1 MLKELSV
8 GEFLSKL
15 SSEKAPGSGSAAALV
30 GACGVSLL
38 MLALHLCSAN
48 SKYDSEPPIQRW
60 QDELASIKETL
71 EKLIDEDA
79 VVMER
84 VLPLFLSPVE
94 LETKEWNRLLAEA
107 MSVSFATADACFSA
121 MGIAKD
127 MIQLAEPNLVC
138 DIRFAA
144 LNCHTA
150 LQGSMM
156 LNQTNIDLIREQG
169 DLKAHLNERVSVL
182 LVKTKCLVDLILD
195 E

>member
-15 SSEKAPGSGSAAALV
+15 SSEKVPGSGSAAALV

-38 MLALHLCSAN
+38 LLALQLCSAN
-48 SKYDSEPPIQRW
+48 SKYDSEQPIQLW
-60 QDELASIKETL
+60 QEELTSLKETL

-79 VVMER
+79 VVLEQ
-84 VLPLFLSPVE
+84 VLPLFLSPME
-94 LETKEWNRLLAEA
+94 LETKEWNRLLAAA
-107 MSVSFATADACFSA
+107 MSVSFATADACFAA
-121 MGIAKD
+121 MEIAKN

-144 LNCHTA
+144 LNFHTA

-156 LNQTNIDLIREQG
+156 LNQTNIDLIREQA

>member
-15 SSEKAPGSGSAAALV
+15 SSEKVPGSGSAAALV

-38 MLALHLCSAN
+38 LLALQLCSAN
-48 SKYDSEPPIQRW
+48 SKYDSEQPIQLW
-60 QDELASIKETL
+60 QEELTSLKETL

-79 VVMER
+79 VVLEQ
-84 VLPLFLSPVE
+84 VLPLFLSPME
-94 LETKEWNRLLAEA
+94 LETKEWNRLLAAA
-107 MSVSFATADACFSA
+107 MSVSFATADACFAA
-121 MGIAKD
+121 MEIAKN

-156 LNQTNIDLIREQG
+156 LNQTNIDLIREQA